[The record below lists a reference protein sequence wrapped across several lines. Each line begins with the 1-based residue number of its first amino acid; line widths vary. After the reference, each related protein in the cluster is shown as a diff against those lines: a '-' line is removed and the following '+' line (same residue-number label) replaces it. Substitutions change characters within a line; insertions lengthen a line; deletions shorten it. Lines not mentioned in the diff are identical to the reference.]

1 MCAWAPFQTSRKA
14 DQLTGVGDPYCQ
26 QKHSVQ
32 ELVWSLQL
40 CQPLPAHPCIFFSW
54 KKTPQRPS
62 HTNYSVYLS
71 IKIPCFQE
79 QTWTDRIPLRNGQG
93 VRRHLSLAWLL
104 PPDSTGTSGKS
115 FRFSGPQF
123 SPKKNVGHVCLVDK
137 NVSLNTNFLPS
148 LWGSLGLCGSTTLDI
163 FRASQASST

>member
-40 CQPLPAHPCIFFSW
+40 CLPLPTHPWIFFYW
-54 KKTPQRPS
+54 KKNPQRPS
-62 HTNYSVYLS
+62 NTNYSVYLS

-79 QTWTDRIPLRNGQG
+79 HTWTDRIPLWNGQG

-104 PPDSTGTSGKS
+104 PPNSTETSGKC
-115 FRFSGPQF
+115 FLFSGPQF
-123 SPKKNVGHVCLVDK
+123 SLKKNVGHVCLVDK
-137 NVSLNTNFLPS
+137 NFSLNTKFLPS
-148 LWGSLGLCGSTTLDI
+148 LWRSLRLYGSKTLEI
-163 FRASQASST
+163 FRAPQASST